1 MVTLRNTSRD
11 MAISVKAADGSS
23 VQFGPG
29 LTAEVEDKF
38 LWNLPNGIVLVKPK
52 SVPVVAR
59 ATGTPVS
66 E

>member
-11 MAISVKAADGSS
+11 MAINVKAADGSA

-38 LWNLPNGIVLVKPK
+38 LWQLPDGIVQVKPK
-52 SVPVVAR
+52 AVPVVPR